1 MANDVQCDM
10 KERGVEDT
18 QGNGAGFGLERAGGM
33 ASRRTTKVV
42 AAVTAR
48 PFYRLITAVTLV
60 ALLVAGFAALP
71 AESLATDDYTTDS
84 VNFRTGPGTDYDVM
98 TIIPSGAPITVLGGP
113 ENGFY
118 PIQYGDATGYAS
130 GDYLSVGG
138 SVPAP
143 SNPVEMP
150 VSNDG
155 ATGAAWVIDGALN
168 LRTEPSTSGTVILV
182 MPGDAQVEL
191 TGEVAN
197 GYGGV
202 IYSGTVGWA
211 SLDYLS
217 QSGPQAPAPTDPV
230 TPAPTEVP
238 TDPTSPGG
246 PYSRDQIIQI
256 IYDAADRYGQP
267 REDMLRV
274 AMCESNLDPS
284 AVNGSSGASGLF
296 QFMPSTFASTPYAD
310 QDIFDAWASANAA
323 GWMWSV
329 GRRNEWECQ

>member
-1 MANDVQCDM
+1 M
-10 KERGVEDT
+10 EGTHGHE
-18 QGNGAGFGLERAGGM
+18 AGLGLDGGIGM
-33 ASRRTTKVV
+33 DSRRET
-42 AAVTAR
+42 AAPVTAR
-48 PFYRLITAVTLV
+48 PFYRLVTAITLV

-71 AESLATDDYTTDS
+71 AAPRVAAADDYTTDE
-84 VNFRTGPGTDYDVM
+84 VNFRIGPGTDYDVM
-98 TIIPSGAPITVLGGP
+98 TIIPAGAPITVLGGP

-118 PIQYGDATGYAS
+118 YIQYGDATGYAS

-138 SVPAP
+138 GSTPAP
-143 SNPVEMP
+143 GNPVEMP

-168 LRTEPSTSGTVILV
+168 LRTEPGPSGTVILV
-182 MPGDAQVEL
+182 LPDAAQVEL

-197 GYGGV
+197 GYAGA
-202 IYSGTVGWA
+202 IYNGTVGWA

-217 QSGPQAPAPTDPV
+217 QSAPTTPK

-238 TDPTSPGG
+238 VTPEPTVAPTDPVSPGG
-246 PYSRDQIIQI
+246 PYTRDQIIQI

-284 AVNGSSGASGLF
+284 AVNSSSGASGLF

>member
-1 MANDVQCDM
+1 M
-10 KERGVEDT
+10 EGT
-18 QGNGAGFGLERAGGM
+18 HGNETGFGLVRTGGM
-33 ASRRTTKVV
+33 VSRRETAKP
-42 AAVTAR
+42 ATAR
-48 PFYRLITAVTLV
+48 PFYRLVTAITLV

-71 AESLATDDYTTDS
+71 EAPRALAADDYTTDS

-118 PIQYGDATGYAS
+118 YIQYGDATGYAS
-130 GDYLSVGG
+130 GDFLSVGG
-138 SVPAP
+138 SAP
-143 SNPVEMP
+143 EPSAPVEMP

-155 ATGAAWVIDGALN
+155 ATGAAWVIDGTLN
-168 LRTEPSTSGTVILV
+168 LRTEPGPSGTVILV
-182 MPGDAQVEL
+182 MPDAAQVEL
-191 TGEVAN
+191 TGEQAN
-197 GYGGV
+197 GYAGV

-217 QSGPQAPAPTDPV
+217 QSAPSAPETPAPTDPV
-230 TPAPTEVP
+230 TPEPTAAPSE
-238 TDPTSPGG
+238 PTSPGG
-246 PYSRDQIIQI
+246 PYTEDEIIQI

-274 AMCESNLDPS
+274 ATCESGLDPS
-284 AVNGSSGASGLF
+284 AVNASSGASGLF

>member
-1 MANDVQCDM
+1 MAGDAIRCGTKEHDM
-10 KERGVEDT
+10 EGTRGS
-18 QGNGAGFGLERAGGM
+18 GIGLGPGQP
-33 ASRRTTKVV
+33 SRHE
-42 AAVTAR
+42 AAVTSR

-71 AESLATDDYTTDS
+71 AGSRALAADDYTTDS
-84 VNFRTGPGTDYDVM
+84 VNFRIGPGTDYDVM
-98 TIIPSGAPITVLGGP
+98 TIIPAGAPITVLGGP

-118 PIQYGDATGYAS
+118 YIQYGDATGYAS

-138 SVPAP
+138 GVPEP
-143 SNPVEMP
+143 GNPVEMP
-150 VSNDG
+150 VTNDG
-155 ATGAAWVIDGALN
+155 PTGAAWVIDGALN
-168 LRTEPSTSGTVILV
+168 LRTEPSPSGTVILV

-191 TGEVAN
+191 TGEQAN
-197 GYGGV
+197 GYAGV
-202 IYSGTVGWA
+202 IYSGVVGWA
-211 SLDYLS
+211 SQDYLS
-217 QSGPQAPAPTDPV
+217 QSAPSVPETPVPTDPV
-230 TPAPTEVP
+230 TPVPTE
-238 TDPTSPGG
+238 PTSPGG
-246 PYSRDQIIQI
+246 PYTEDEIIQI

>member
-1 MANDVQCDM
+1 M
-10 KERGVEDT
+10 EGT
-18 QGNGAGFGLERAGGM
+18 HGNEAGFGRERVGGM
-33 ASRRTTKVV
+33 ASRREGISQ
-42 AAVTAR
+42 VTAR
-48 PFYRLITAVTLV
+48 PFYRLITAITLV

-71 AESLATDDYTTDS
+71 APHVVAATDYTTDE
-84 VNFRTGPGTDYDVM
+84 VNFRIGPGTGYDVM
-98 TIIPSGAPITVLGGP
+98 TIIPAGTPITVLGGP

-118 PIQYGDATGYAS
+118 YIQYGDATGYAS

-138 SVPAP
+138 GSTPAP
-143 SNPVEMP
+143 SNPAEMP
-150 VSNDG
+150 VSNNG

-168 LRTEPSTSGTVILV
+168 LRTEPGPSGTVILV
-182 MPGDAQVEL
+182 LPDAAQVEL

-202 IYSGTVGWA
+202 IYNGTVGWA

-217 QSGPQAPAPTDPV
+217 QNAPSVPETPAPTAVPVTPEPTVAPTDPV
-230 TPAPTEVP
+230 
-238 TDPTSPGG
+238 SPGG
-246 PYSRDQIIQI
+246 PYTRDQIIQI

-274 AMCESNLDPS
+274 ATCESNLDPS
-284 AVNGSSGASGLF
+284 AVNSSSGASGLF
-296 QFMPSTFASTPYAD
+296 QFMPGTFASTPYAD

>member
-1 MANDVQCDM
+1 M
-10 KERGVEDT
+10 EGTHGHET
-18 QGNGAGFGLERAGGM
+18 GFGLGRAGGT
-33 ASRRTTKVV
+33 ASRRTTM
-42 AAVTAR
+42 AVTAR
-48 PFYRLITAVTLV
+48 PLYRLITALTLV

-71 AESLATDDYTTDS
+71 AAPAVAAGDYTTDE
-84 VNFRTGPGTDYDVM
+84 VNFRIGPGTDYGVM
-98 TIIPSGAPITVLGGP
+98 TIIPAGAPITVLGGP

-118 PIQYGDATGYAS
+118 YIQYGDATGYAS
-130 GDYLSVGG
+130 GDYLSVSGG
-138 SVPAP
+138 STPAP

-150 VSNDG
+150 ISSDG
-155 ATGAAWVIDGALN
+155 ATGAAWVFDGALN
-168 LRTEPSTSGTVILV
+168 LRTEPGPSGTVILV
-182 MPGDAQVEL
+182 MPDAAQVEL

-202 IYSGTVGWA
+202 IYNGTVGWA

-217 QSGPQAPAPTDPV
+217 QSAPTTPVTPVPTDPV
-230 TPAPTEVP
+230 TPSPTE
-238 TDPTSPGG
+238 PTSPGG
-246 PYSRDQIIQI
+246 PYTEDEIIQI

-267 REDMLRV
+267 RADMLRV

>member
-1 MANDVQCDM
+1 MEGTHQIATV
-10 KERGVEDT
+10 
-18 QGNGAGFGLERAGGM
+18 
-33 ASRRTTKVV
+33 S
-42 AAVTAR
+42 VTSR

-60 ALLVAGFAALP
+60 ALLIAGFAALP
-71 AESLATDDYTTDS
+71 ASTRASDSWTTDS
-84 VNFRTGPGTDYDVM
+84 VNFRIGPGAGYDVM
-98 TIIPSGAPITVLGGP
+98 TIIPSGAPITVLDGP

-118 PIQYGDATGYAS
+118 HIQYGDATGWAS
-130 GDYLSVGG
+130 ADYLAVNGSSPTPSDPVG
-138 SVPAP
+138 
-143 SNPVEMP
+143 MP

-155 ATGAAWVIDGALN
+155 ATGAAWVIDGSLN
-168 LRTEPSTSGTVILV
+168 LRTEPSASGTVILV
-182 MPGDAQVEL
+182 MPDSAQVEL
-191 TGEVAN
+191 TGELAGN
-197 GYGGV
+197 YAGV
-202 IYSGTVGWA
+202 IYNGSVGWA
-211 SLDYLS
+211 AAQYLS
-217 QSGPQAPAPTDPV
+217 QNGPSTPETPV
-230 TPAPTEVP
+230 PTEPTPEP

-246 PYSRDQIIQI
+246 PYTRDQIIQI

-274 AMCESNLDPS
+274 ATCESGLDPS